1 MRKLVSIVS
10 LIALFCSGTSFQMAY
25 ADAGPTIAI
34 TTPSGIVKGLTSIAV
49 NAAVDPTGT
58 SKLKSVAIAINGLSY
73 YEVAITSASSSYYGS
88 TSNACSFSTLSTS
101 NICWNTNS
109 VASSTYT
116 FFTDTT
122 SWPTGTYQV
131 TAYIKDSNDRV
142 AASSSID
149 IIIPVAPT
157 LKLSV
162 AKAVAGGPSTF
173 NLAISGVKS
182 IGTGTV
188 VLQTSAY
195 GEEGGE
201 WVTVGSF
208 TGAIGAM
215 QASATIE
222 LGQYVRAF
230 FSGATDLLD
239 ASSRSVQV
247 LVTPKITCKLALTGK
262 VGRKIVGKC
271 TSNISLPRVYVT
283 LQTSTG
289 STWSTLGGGEV
300 SGKSVPINVIPKKK
314 GTLLVALTSSGVEGK
329 LGEFQSNIVKIRVS

>member
-34 TTPSGIVKGLTSIAV
+34 TTPSGVVKGLTSIAV

-58 SKLKSVAIAINGLSY
+58 SRLKEVAIAINGIPSYTVAVSSASGSY
-73 YEVAITSASSSYYGS
+73 YNTNSSCAFGS
-88 TSNACSFSTLSTS
+88 LSTT

-109 VASSTYT
+109 VASSTFT

-122 SWPTGTYQV
+122 AWPTGSYQV

-149 IIIPVAPT
+149 LIIPIAPT

-162 AKAVAGGPSTF
+162 AKVVVGAPSTF
-173 NLAISGVKS
+173 NLAISGVKT
-182 IGTGTV
+182 IGAGTA

-195 GEEGGE
+195 GDEDGE

-208 TGAIGAM
+208 TGPIGSM
-215 QASATIE
+215 KASATIE
-222 LGQYVRAF
+222 LGQYVRVF
-230 FSGATDLLD
+230 FSGALDLLD

-247 LVTPKITCKLALTGK
+247 LVTPKITCKLASTGK
-262 VGRKIVGKC
+262 VGKKIVGKC

-329 LGEFQSNIVKIRVS
+329 LGEFQSNIMRIRVS